1 MPSIYIQIAA
11 YRDPDLTNTVED
23 IVKKSSGKN
32 KIRIGVIDQVC
43 KEDNYYDLK
52 KDFKSIKLKH
62 TTLDFEEVDY
72 KKTKGVCW
80 VRHLLNKKYKGEDYT
95 L

>member
-1 MPSIYIQIAA
+1 MPSIYIQIAS

-43 KEDNYYDLK
+43 KDDEYYDFDGPL
-52 KDFKSIKLKH
+52 
-62 TTLDFEEVDY
+62 TY
-72 KKTKGVCW
+72 
-80 VRHLLNKKYKGEDYT
+80 
-95 L
+95 